1 MTLESPGFSSFRKLM
16 DIWDSVLEEEAR
28 DNAIH
33 TLLDGQGLIVFFRK
47 GEDLFGAPE
56 ESRVTFA
63 RLKNPEGDD
72 DGFTQDANFLAVN
85 LLDALMGKKT
95 QTIFTHKDLPKIK
108 IVSRDKCGQLLLDKA
123 KKMKDVEPNVVMR
136 PGDIQGDDDGLVP
149 MGDD

>member
-28 DNAIH
+28 DNAIQ
-33 TLLDGQGLIVFFRK
+33 TLLDGQGLILFFRK
-47 GEDLFGAPE
+47 GDGLFGAPE

-63 RLKNPEGDD
+63 RLKNPDSGE
-72 DGFTQDANFLAVN
+72 DGFAQDANFLAVN

-108 IVSRDKCGQLLLDKA
+108 IINRDKCHRLLLDKA
-123 KKMKDVEPNVVMR
+123 KQMKEMEPSVVIR
-136 PGDIQGDDDGLVP
+136 PGEIQGDDDGLVP